1 MVGRVTMA
9 AAATSAP
16 GKDSDAPPC
25 KKRREEDPPIKTI
38 TKYFSPLAR
47 TVDKVSPPK
56 SNNILDYFK
65 KTSTNEK
72 TTVLIGVGENK
83 INQSYQLCVD
93 DGKDCKSPLGPSSKS
108 FSKLKRRGKRVNL
121 NSTLRD
127 IKTPEN
133 QCVIEINSNDSTDV
147 MKPKEE
153 CLNTS
158 FIANSASAQLAQ
170 KYVEELAIDNQQSK
184 NSSNTVTCRKDAK
197 KTGSELNVSKNYI
210 KKSRKRKHKDDTD
223 LSENSSSENQLNE
236 QELKDK
242 KQITSSKIIESKST
256 VSNSSLEVNVDKTS
270 QLNDSTVTVS
280 FEDFLKSQGENK
292 VDQIPETRMPT
303 LNNFIIAS
311 ETDKSG
317 STSDPE
323 NGEESQQLPLRTV
336 TVLAQIHPIPPKSPS
351 LLKDQKVSR
360 KIASIFLKQKGY
372 EIERESSPSVL
383 EIEQTEQMTQK
394 RKSNVVIEEE
404 ELELAV
410 LEAVGPEAVK
420 PKCTVEERHQFMKA
434 FRQPTSD
441 TVKSGV
447 KKIPGKLKE
456 VSEKPS
462 KQNEGIEESEA
473 ASNTRHESEILK
485 DYIDKHSHCS
495 TKKSST
501 TKERTNM
508 LKKKRKKV
516 LEAKETNVP
525 NSNGNNE
532 NTGANAHIK
541 EKTLD
546 DIRILSHL
554 KQNELRRSL
563 RQKKIETFKSITPE
577 KASISNT
584 VSENALG
591 DSPLHASTP
600 KSSNRILR
608 KSNMYKAEVITVPF
622 DAKSPIRMRFTRI
635 NASKK
640 SDKAE
645 AMENEEFTPRN
656 IKMSCT
662 SKNISKAKQL
672 IEKAKAIQHNRSK
685 ANEDTPT
692 PVRRSSRQQALAE
705 KKKFQENE
713 DSVIIL
719 DSSPSSTTAS
729 TPSVEK
735 KQKKL
740 RSLNDVL
747 GKKSRN
753 MKVTKSS
760 HGKVRAPPSFLG
772 KKAQNIADE
781 PILIFDESSQ
791 DTSENS
797 QDDEQFK
804 AKREFLMSGLP
815 ESLKRHI
822 AKKAAV
828 LEAYSVASCCFQR
841 VVHVQQK
848 DDCCVV
854 WRLTS
859 PSCPLLTKLRELNT
873 EVTDV
878 TKLTI
883 SLGEFSDI
891 NSKSSGS
898 NSSIVLS
905 GQRPVFPKILR
916 KYLLEE
922 IRSSNSQFP
931 VRKVF
936 YQFLKK
942 QTEHVLFK
950 NKKQVCMKE
959 HETTNS
965 ELDQMHS
972 ENQEETKRKRKR
984 PEDHKSK
991 RRKQIDNAE
1000 TELKSKTPKSIVTQV
1015 SCIKQA
1021 DTEKVTHMETNK
1033 PQKSDVK
1040 TIEDSELGSK
1050 LNPVSG
1056 GEKEDV
1062 LWTEKYQPQDSSELI
1077 GNSTEI
1083 KKLHSWLKEWKK
1095 RADWEENRNQKNEK
1109 DDTESQ
1115 QDAMDSMDFKDDKS
1129 ESEEENTL
1137 CNTVL
1142 ITGPSGVGKTAA
1154 VYACAQELGFKI
1166 FEVNASCQRSGR
1178 QILSQLKEA
1187 TQSHQVDKQGVNAHK
1202 PCFFNSCSSTKSP
1215 KKINSPRK
1223 AISPRKPPLSP
1234 KGTGLKRSLP
1244 PKTLANYFK
1253 ISSKPESNEE
1263 IVKSQAKNKANPQN
1277 STKEKVDIP
1286 TKSTSKEVGGEEPN
1300 KKNATSLILFEEVD
1314 IIFDEDA
1321 GFLSAIKT
1329 FMATAKRPVILTTND
1344 PTFSL
1349 MFDGYFEEINFKT
1362 PSLVNVAS
1370 YLQVLCLAENLRT
1383 DLKDFATLLT
1393 TNNCDIRQSVLYLQ
1407 FWVRSGG
1414 GCLKEKSLALH
1425 VGGEEPEGTDPIT
1438 CTENTG
1444 SEHDLPQTEMELP
1457 KCNTGFIET
1466 LLGLK
1471 NIFLPSED
1479 LFSFL
1484 KHKITTT
1491 EEWSKLI
1498 QLLTEF
1504 QMKKVDF
1511 IYSNLEFILPLPVHV
1526 LPGPT
1531 HNFNPSFKRTTANSS
1546 YDIPLDSDYSEKAT
1560 PVKKPKR
1567 MKHQRKIALLDDS
1580 DLFDTELNYS
1590 AEFITL
1596 PSDIPESC
1604 LEENKVGLKFTMNE
1618 KEKQFNT
1625 EIPERKKS
1633 SALASRCLNSLTEFV
1648 EDMSFL
1654 DCCLNT
1660 NVMKPKEFCKNEGFN
1675 WTNGKIKNGLSDEFS
1690 TENIDWWSSQSCSEL
1705 KAVIEAL
1712 SFNKCSTSISQSM
1725 EASLNPCKTL
1735 GRDQIEEITLHISK
1749 DRNDVYF
1756 GQSAD
1761 LSIHRKAQKRL
1772 EIIKTVFSTRTP
1784 LSLVNRQA
1792 SITEY
1797 LPTLRNICRSEK
1809 LKEQGKTKRRF
1820 LHYLEGIHLEIPKE
1834 TVYSLAADFP

>member
-1 MVGRVTMA
+1 MLNSLAMYC
-9 AAATSAP
+9 S
-16 GKDSDAPPC
+16 PC

-72 TTVLIGVGENK
+72 TTLLIGVGENK

-93 DGKDCKSPLGPSSKS
+93 DGKDCKSPLRPSSKS
-108 FSKLKRRGKRVNL
+108 FSKLKRREKRVNL
-121 NSTLRD
+121 NSKLRD

-158 FIANSASAQLAQ
+158 FIANSASALLAQ
-170 KYVEELAIDNQQSK
+170 KYVEELAINNQQSK
-184 NSSNTVTCRKDAK
+184 NSSNTVTCIKDAK

-292 VDQIPETRMPT
+292 VDRILETRMPT

-351 LLKDQKVSR
+351 LLKEQKVSR

-372 EIERESSPSVL
+372 EIERESSPSVF

-441 TVKSGV
+441 PVKSGV

-462 KQNEGIEESEA
+462 KQNEGMEESEA

-485 DYIDKHSHCS
+485 DYIDKHSHCG

-516 LEAKETNVP
+516 LETKETNVP
-525 NSNGNNE
+525 SSN
-532 NTGANAHIK
+532 
-541 EKTLD
+541 
-546 DIRILSHL
+546 DIRILSHP

-563 RQKKIETFKSITPE
+563 RQKKIETFKNITPE
-577 KASISNT
+577 KARISNT

-600 KSSNRILR
+600 KSSNRSLR
-608 KSNMYKAEVITVPF
+608 KSNMYKAEVITF
-622 DAKSPIRMRFTRI
+622 AFL
-635 NASKK
+635 
-640 SDKAE
+640 E
-645 AMENEEFTPRN
+645 YL
-656 IKMSCT
+656 MSCT

-713 DSVIIL
+713 VSLQIL
-719 DSSPSSTTAS
+719 SSNTTAS

-760 HGKVRAPPSFLG
+760 H
-772 KKAQNIADE
+772 
-781 PILIFDESSQ
+781 

-891 NSKSSGS
+891 NSKPSGS

-942 QTEHVLFK
+942 QTEHMQK
-950 NKKQVCMKE
+950 C
-959 HETTNS
+959 
-965 ELDQMHS
+965 
-972 ENQEETKRKRKR
+972 
-984 PEDHKSK
+984 
-991 RRKQIDNAE
+991 
-1000 TELKSKTPKSIVTQV
+1000 LKWTISIFYA
-1015 SCIKQA
+1015 I
-1021 DTEKVTHMETNK
+1021 
-1033 PQKSDVK
+1033 
-1040 TIEDSELGSK
+1040 
-1050 LNPVSG
+1050 G

-1062 LWTEKYQPQDSSELI
+1062 LWTEKYQPQDSGELI

-1095 RADWEENRNQKNEK
+1095 RADWEEKRNQKNEK
-1109 DDTESQ
+1109 DDTENS
-1115 QDAMDSMDFKDDKS
+1115 MDSMDFKDDKS

-1215 KKINSPRK
+1215 
-1223 AISPRKPPLSP
+1223 
-1234 KGTGLKRSLP
+1234 
-1244 PKTLANYFK
+1244 
-1253 ISSKPESNEE
+1253 SKCG
-1263 IVKSQAKNKANPQN
+1263 IY
-1277 STKEKVDIP
+1277 
-1286 TKSTSKEVGGEEPN
+1286 
-1300 KKNATSLILFEEVD
+1300 L
-1314 IIFDEDA
+1314 
-1321 GFLSAIKT
+1321 
-1329 FMATAKRPVILTTND
+1329 
-1344 PTFSL
+1344 TFS
-1349 MFDGYFEEINFKT
+1349 FEAIRRK
-1362 PSLVNVAS
+1362 
-1370 YLQVLCLAENLRT
+1370 
-1383 DLKDFATLLT
+1383 LKD
-1393 TNNCDIRQSVLYLQ
+1393 IHIK
-1407 FWVRSGG
+1407 SG
-1414 GCLKEKSLALH
+1414 K
-1425 VGGEEPEGTDPIT
+1425 
-1438 CTENTG
+1438 
-1444 SEHDLPQTEMELP
+1444 
-1457 KCNTGFIET
+1457 
-1466 LLGLK
+1466 
-1471 NIFLPSED
+1471 
-1479 LFSFL
+1479 
-1484 KHKITTT
+1484 
-1491 EEWSKLI
+1491 
-1498 QLLTEF
+1498 
-1504 QMKKVDF
+1504 
-1511 IYSNLEFILPLPVHV
+1511 
-1526 LPGPT
+1526 
-1531 HNFNPSFKRTTANSS
+1531 
-1546 YDIPLDSDYSEKAT
+1546 
-1560 PVKKPKR
+1560 
-1567 MKHQRKIALLDDS
+1567 
-1580 DLFDTELNYS
+1580 
-1590 AEFITL
+1590 
-1596 PSDIPESC
+1596 
-1604 LEENKVGLKFTMNE
+1604 
-1618 KEKQFNT
+1618 
-1625 EIPERKKS
+1625 
-1633 SALASRCLNSLTEFV
+1633 
-1648 EDMSFL
+1648 
-1654 DCCLNT
+1654 
-1660 NVMKPKEFCKNEGFN
+1660 
-1675 WTNGKIKNGLSDEFS
+1675 
-1690 TENIDWWSSQSCSEL
+1690 
-1705 KAVIEAL
+1705 L
-1712 SFNKCSTSISQSM
+1712 SF
-1725 EASLNPCKTL
+1725 
-1735 GRDQIEEITLHISK
+1735 
-1749 DRNDVYF
+1749 V
-1756 GQSAD
+1756 
-1761 LSIHRKAQKRL
+1761 RL
-1772 EIIKTVFSTRTP
+1772 
-1784 LSLVNRQA
+1784 
-1792 SITEY
+1792 
-1797 LPTLRNICRSEK
+1797 
-1809 LKEQGKTKRRF
+1809 
-1820 LHYLEGIHLEIPKE
+1820 
-1834 TVYSLAADFP
+1834 